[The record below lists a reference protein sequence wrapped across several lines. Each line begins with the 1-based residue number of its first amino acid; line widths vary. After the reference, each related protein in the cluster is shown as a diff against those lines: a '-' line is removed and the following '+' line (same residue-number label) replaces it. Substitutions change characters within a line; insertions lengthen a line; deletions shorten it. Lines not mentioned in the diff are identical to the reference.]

1 MEPNFMHKPIP
12 GISLTG
18 EPGAAPWER
27 PPQYTTL
34 DEVIDYYSD
43 KLVEEEVLP
52 NLIDSIKKDIPL
64 LTIADGILKVG
75 VMQGLHSIDAGML
88 VKPVVVELLIALAEI
103 YDAKYVISADDMNSQ
118 RAMPINLV
126 EKVVAES
133 ITKMQESKEENSGIV
148 ARRKK

>member
-52 NLIDSIKKDIPL
+52 NLINSIKKDIPL

-118 RAMPINLV
+118 RAMPTNLV
-126 EKVVAES
+126 EKVIAES

>member
-1 MEPNFMHKPIP
+1 MHKPIP

-27 PPQYTTL
+27 PPQYTTI

-52 NLIDSIKKDIPL
+52 SLIDSIKRDIPL
-64 LTIADGILKVG
+64 LTIADGLMKIG
-75 VMQGLHSIDAGML
+75 VMQGMHSIDAAML
-88 VKPVVVELLIALAEI
+88 AKPVVVELMIALAEI
-103 YDAKYVISADDMNSQ
+103 YGVKYVISADDMKTQ
-118 RAMPINLV
+118 QVMPTD
-126 EKVVAES
+126 VVNRVVTESVTKMAES
-133 ITKMQESKEENSGIV
+133 KQENGGLI

>member
-1 MEPNFMHKPIP
+1 MHKPIP

-52 NLIDSIKKDIPL
+52 NLINSIKKDIPL

-118 RAMPINLV
+118 RAMPTNLV
-126 EKVVAES
+126 EKVIAES